1 MAATAR
7 LHTDAALASGAEIP
21 LPEDQ
26 AHYLRHV
33 LRQEAGAPVL
43 LFNGRDGEW
52 RAEIARF
59 GKRDVVLAV
68 QAQTR
73 PQQAGPDIWLLFA
86 PIRQGRLET
95 IVEKATELGASRIVP
110 VLTRRCQ
117 VRQVNAARLLATAR
131 EAAEQCER
139 LDLPEISPLA
149 DLQAALADW
158 PRERRLYACLERA
171 DAEPLAA
178 QLTSDPCA
186 LLVGPE
192 GGFAPEEAAWLGGL
206 PFVRPAGLGSRILRA
221 ETAAMAGMALL
232 AAASGR

>member
-59 GKRDVVLAV
+59 GKRDAVLAV

-117 VRQVNAARLLATAR
+117 VRQVNAARLLATAC

-158 PRERRLYACLERA
+158 PRDRRLYACLERA
-171 DAEPLAA
+171 ETEPLAA
-178 QLTSDPCA
+178 QLNSDPCA

-206 PFVRPAGLGSRILRA
+206 PFVRPAGLGPRILRA
-221 ETAAMAGMALL
+221 ETAAIAGMAML

>member
-7 LHTDAALASGAEIP
+7 LHVAAALNAGAEIP

-33 LRQEAGAPVL
+33 LRQEVGAQLL

-52 RAEIARF
+52 QAEIARF
-59 GKRDVVLAV
+59 GKRDGSLRVRE
-68 QAQTR
+68 QTR
-73 PQQAGPDIWLLFA
+73 RQQNGPDLWLLFA

-95 IVEKATELGASRIVP
+95 IVEKATELGAARIIP

-117 VRQVNAARLLATAR
+117 VRQVNPARLLANAR

-139 LDLPEISPLA
+139 LDLPEIPPLA
-149 DLQAALADW
+149 ELQSALGAW
-158 PRERRLYACLERA
+158 PQDRPLYVCLERA
-171 DAEPLAA
+171 QARPLAEA
-178 QLTSDPCA
+178 ITPGPAA

-192 GGFAPEEAAWLGGL
+192 GGFAPEEANWLAGL
-206 PFVRPAGLGSRILRA
+206 PFVVPVGLGPRILRA
-221 ETAAMAGMALL
+221 ETAAIAGLALL
-232 AAASGR
+232 MAASGR

>member
-7 LHTDAALASGAEIP
+7 LYIPADLTLGAEIP

-33 LRQEAGAPVL
+33 LRQDVGAPVL

-52 RAEIARF
+52 LAEIARF
-59 GKRDVVLAV
+59 GKRDGSLHVRER
-68 QAQTR
+68 TR
-73 PQQAGPDIWLLFA
+73 TQQSGPDIWLLFA

-95 IVEKATELGASRIVP
+95 IVEKATELGAARILP

-117 VRQVNAARLLATAR
+117 VRQVNDTRLQANAR

-139 LDLPEISPLA
+139 LDLPQIAPLA
-149 DLQAALADW
+149 ELSAVLASW
-158 PRERRLYACLERA
+158 PQGRPLYVCLERA
-171 DAEPLAA
+171 DARPLAGSA
-178 QLTSDPCA
+178 QPGPMA

-192 GGFAPEEAAWLGGL
+192 GGFAPEEAAWLTEL
-206 PFVRPAGLGSRILRA
+206 PFVVPVSLGPRILRA
-221 ETAAMAGMALL
+221 ETAAIAGMALL
-232 AAASGR
+232 AAVAGN